1 MTDPSGLTPE
11 QDAVRRLLADARH
24 DGPTPPE
31 VVARLDETLASLV
44 SERASERA
52 AERASA
58 DDPSAPRATPASVVD
73 LGARRRRTVGIGLLA
88 AAAVVVAGVALGQGL
103 PRMSGS
109 DSDDSASGGSVAESR
124 DYAAEERAPSS
135 DAGADQGP
143 ESLKST
149 TADPEA
155 GVPTLSSTDDDLD
168 DDLLDLRSSATN
180 GSERSDAAGV
190 LSGCDLRG
198 IGRGRRVVA
207 QVDGQVGMVVFR
219 RPDGAVQ
226 QADLYVCG
234 SPAPVRTLTL
244 PAP

>member
-24 DGPTPPE
+24 DGPTPPD

-44 SERASERA
+44 AERVSEPVSERESASRA
-52 AERASA
+52 T
-58 DDPSAPRATPASVVD
+58 SAPVVD

-88 AAAVVVAGVALGQGL
+88 AAAVVVAGVAIGQGL
-103 PRMSGS
+103 PPMSGS
-109 DSDDSASGGSVAESR
+109 DSGDSSAGAGDSSVAESR
-124 DYAAEERAPSS
+124 DYAAEEGDASS
-135 DAGADQGP
+135 DGGAERQGP

-149 TADPEA
+149 APEA

-168 DDLLDLRSSATN
+168 DDLLDLRSSPQD
-180 GSERSDAAGV
+180 GSERSGAAAV
-190 LSGCDLRG
+190 LSDCDLRG

-207 QVDGQVGMVVFR
+207 QVDGQVGIVVFR
-219 RPDGAVQ
+219 RPDRAAQ
-226 QADLYVCG
+226 QADLYVCS